1 MLDVT
6 EHAQFLDDYGKSPWR
21 YTMHTLDAILDLFI
35 SKKWGSL
42 LVTGF
47 DIFQKTWCQKWDIYI
62 DTVIS
67 AVDKM
72 CNQAFVDIK
81 TGPLGKQ
88 ISFKID
94 TGAQVNIL
102 PHFALQQL
110 GVKTALCSS
119 VTKLTGYNGNPL
131 VCLGS
136 ITLQCTHE
144 PSAQTK
150 YVEFHVVDTQS
161 PPLFGFQTSI
171 DFGLVKLAH
180 AVTSNYVSFPLN
192 KTAVLN
198 EYSQVFKGIGSIPGQ
213 CSIYLKHDAKP
224 VVHPPRRIPVAL
236 RDKCKKELDKMEK
249 LGVITKVSEP
259 TEWVNSMVTV
269 QKKSGDLR
277 IVLDPGDLNRNI
289 QRPYH
294 PTKTLDDIL
303 PQLNGATFFTKLDA
317 RSGYWAMHL
326 TEKSSMLTTFNT
338 IFGRYR
344 YLRLPMGIS
353 SAMDLFQK
361 KIDEIFEGLP
371 GVAAIVDDILV
382 YGKTREEHDANLRA
396 VLQRSLEQGIRL
408 NPDKLEVGQSQI
420 SYFGHVISK
429 QGLSPDPDKV
439 SAIREMPIPENRSQ
453 LETVLGMSQ
462 YLARYAPRLSEV
474 TLPLREL
481 LAKDVEFLWG
491 ESQQQAYDQMIDII
505 TQAPVL
511 AFYDPAKPL
520 ELQTD
525 ASRSGLGATLL
536 QEGRPIGYAS
546 KSLTPSQMN
555 YAMIELECLGL
566 VFGLK
571 KFHQWVY
578 GKKVKVVTD
587 HLPLIAICKKPL
599 FAAPVRLQRLLLNI
613 SQYDI
618 DVTYRQGTQIPLP
631 DTLSRFPVK
640 DTDPSLTETVE
651 VQVNMV
657 KRSLPVS
664 DRKLQEI
671 KVNTDRDE
679 QLLSL
684 KQVIIEGWPDERNHC
699 KSELLDFWNYRD
711 ELTVMDGIIMKGH
724 KIVIPQSLKADLL
737 SKLHSS
743 SHMGIEKTIS
753 RASDIVFWPRITQEI
768 KDLVLKCP
776 VCLQQRLKPERT
788 ACLHPSSR
796 IPMAGSWHR
805 PI

>member
-1 MLDVT
+1 MQESSSINFVRKTTHKKEESRKRDIKCKGGSRKSTENKPDVA
-6 EHAQFLDDYGKSPWR
+6 HKSCQNCGQFHGDKQCKAKGVQCR
-21 YTMHTLDAILDLFI
+21 NC
-35 SKKWGSL
+35 KKWNHYARVCRSKR
-42 LVTGF
+42 VNEVRA
-47 DIFQKTWCQKWDIYI
+47 DDSSEDIYI
-62 DTVIS
+62 DT
-67 AVDKM
+67 
-72 CNQAFVDIK
+72 
-81 TGPLGKQ
+81 
-88 ISFKID
+88 
-94 TGAQVNIL
+94 
-102 PHFALQQL
+102 
-110 GVKTALCSS
+110 
-119 VTKLTGYNGNPL
+119 
-131 VCLGS
+131 
-136 ITLQCTHE
+136 CTHE

-180 AVTSNYVSFPLN
+180 AVTSNYVSSPLN

-213 CSIYLKHDAKP
+213 CSIYLKH

-259 TEWVNSMVTV
+259 TEWVYSMVTV

-657 KRSLPVS
+657 K
-664 DRKLQEI
+664 EA
-671 KVNTDRDE
+671 
-679 QLLSL
+679 
-684 KQVIIEGWPDERNHC
+684 
-699 KSELLDFWNYRD
+699 YRD
-711 ELTVMDGIIMKGH
+711 ELTVMDGVIMKGH
-724 KIVIPQSLKADLL
+724 KIVIPKSLRADLL

-776 VCLQQRLKPERT
+776 VCLQHRDSNQKEPLVYTQVPEYPWQVVGTDLFEFNGKDFLIVADHYSHYFEVKELPNCRSSTVISRLKGIFARL
-788 ACLHPSSR
+788 AYQKL
-796 IPMAGSWHR
+796 
-805 PI
+805 

>member
-1 MLDVT
+1 MEQFITRLKILANDCSYGEAYKEDLIRDRIVFSVKSSKIREKLLTVGEKLTLAKAVDICQTVEYAQEQMNNMQESSSIYFVRKTTHKKEESRKRDIKCKGGSRKSTENKPDVA
-6 EHAQFLDDYGKSPWR
+6 HKSCQNCGQFHGDKQCKAKGVQCR
-21 YTMHTLDAILDLFI
+21 NC
-35 SKKWGSL
+35 KKWNHYARVCRSKR
-42 LVTGF
+42 VNEVRA
-47 DIFQKTWCQKWDIYI
+47 DDSSEDIYI

-180 AVTSNYVSFPLN
+180 AVTSNYVSSPLN

-236 RDKCKKELDKMEK
+236 RDKCKKELEKMEK

-481 LAKDVEFLWG
+481 LAKDVEFLW
-491 ESQQQAYDQMIDII
+491 
-505 TQAPVL
+505 
-511 AFYDPAKPL
+511 
-520 ELQTD
+520 
-525 ASRSGLGATLL
+525 
-536 QEGRPIGYAS
+536 
-546 KSLTPSQMN
+546 
-555 YAMIELECLGL
+555 
-566 VFGLK
+566 
-571 KFHQWVY
+571 
-578 GKKVKVVTD
+578 
-587 HLPLIAICKKPL
+587 
-599 FAAPVRLQRLLLNI
+599 
-613 SQYDI
+613 
-618 DVTYRQGTQIPLP
+618 
-631 DTLSRFPVK
+631 
-640 DTDPSLTETVE
+640 
-651 VQVNMV
+651 VNH
-657 KRSLPVS
+657 S
-664 DRKLQEI
+664 
-671 KVNTDRDE
+671 
-679 QLLSL
+679 
-684 KQVIIEGWPDERNHC
+684 
-699 KSELLDFWNYRD
+699 
-711 ELTVMDGIIMKGH
+711 
-724 KIVIPQSLKADLL
+724 
-737 SKLHSS
+737 SKL
-743 SHMGIEKTIS
+743 MI
-753 RASDIVFWPRITQEI
+753 R
-768 KDLVLKCP
+768 
-776 VCLQQRLKPERT
+776 
-788 ACLHPSSR
+788 
-796 IPMAGSWHR
+796 
-805 PI
+805 

>member
-1 MLDVT
+1 MEQFITRLKILANDCSYGEAYKEDLIRDRIVFGVKSSKIREKLLTVGEKLTLAKAVDICQTVEYAQEQMNNMQESSSINFVRKTTHKKEESRKRDIKCKGGSRKSTENKPDVA
-6 EHAQFLDDYGKSPWR
+6 HKSCQNCGQFHGDKQCKAKGVQCR
-21 YTMHTLDAILDLFI
+21 NC
-35 SKKWGSL
+35 KKWNHYARVCRSKR
-42 LVTGF
+42 VNEVRA
-47 DIFQKTWCQKWDIYI
+47 DDSSEDIYI

-136 ITLQCTHE
+136 ITCSVPMNLLHR
-144 PSAQTK
+144 PR
-150 YVEFHVVDTQS
+150 
-161 PPLFGFQTSI
+161 
-171 DFGLVKLAH
+171 
-180 AVTSNYVSFPLN
+180 
-192 KTAVLN
+192 
-198 EYSQVFKGIGSIPGQ
+198 Q

-420 SYFGHVISK
+420 RYFGHVISK

-439 SAIREMPIPENRSQ
+439 SAIREMPIRKIGHNSKR
-453 LETVLGMSQ
+453 
-462 YLARYAPRLSEV
+462 YLA
-474 TLPLREL
+474 
-481 LAKDVEFLWG
+481 
-491 ESQQQAYDQMIDII
+491 
-505 TQAPVL
+505 
-511 AFYDPAKPL
+511 
-520 ELQTD
+520 
-525 ASRSGLGATLL
+525 
-536 QEGRPIGYAS
+536 
-546 KSLTPSQMN
+546 
-555 YAMIELECLGL
+555 
-566 VFGLK
+566 
-571 KFHQWVY
+571 
-578 GKKVKVVTD
+578 
-587 HLPLIAICKKPL
+587 
-599 FAAPVRLQRLLLNI
+599 
-613 SQYDI
+613 
-618 DVTYRQGTQIPLP
+618 
-631 DTLSRFPVK
+631 
-640 DTDPSLTETVE
+640 
-651 VQVNMV
+651 
-657 KRSLPVS
+657 
-664 DRKLQEI
+664 
-671 KVNTDRDE
+671 
-679 QLLSL
+679 
-684 KQVIIEGWPDERNHC
+684 
-699 KSELLDFWNYRD
+699 
-711 ELTVMDGIIMKGH
+711 
-724 KIVIPQSLKADLL
+724 
-737 SKLHSS
+737 
-743 SHMGIEKTIS
+743 
-753 RASDIVFWPRITQEI
+753 
-768 KDLVLKCP
+768 
-776 VCLQQRLKPERT
+776 
-788 ACLHPSSR
+788 
-796 IPMAGSWHR
+796 
-805 PI
+805 